1 MKRIG
6 LFALA
11 ALLSLAM
18 LLAVT
23 GCLGSDEAV
32 IRDGLTSEFD
42 ELKNPSSDTW
52 ADVAGEMPTDVIDAW
67 LGGFNYEIGEIIING
82 DTATA
87 AVTFTNKQL
96 MPAILSATERMETE
110 DLSSITTEEE
120 GMAKSTEM
128 ILEELQKSQAKTT
141 EVVIEC
147 EKVGNLW
154 SVSMEGQAVLTT
166 ALLGEM

>member
-6 LFALA
+6 LFVLA
-11 ALLSLAM
+11 ALLGLAT
-18 LLAVT
+18 LLATT
-23 GCLGSDEAV
+23 GCLGGDEAV
-32 IRDGLTSEFD
+32 IRDGLTSEFN

-52 ADVAGEMPTDVIDAW
+52 ADVSGEMPTDVINAW
-67 LGGFNYEIGEIIING
+67 LGGFNYEIGEITIDG

-87 AVTFTNKQL
+87 AVTLTNKQL
-96 MPAILSATERMETE
+96 MPAVLSASERMTTE

-120 GMAKSTEM
+120 SWAKTTEI
-128 ILEELQKSQAKTT
+128 ILEELQKTQAKTT

-147 EKVGNLW
+147 EKMGNLW
-154 SVSMEGQAVLTT
+154 SVSAEGQAVLTT